1 MKIASRILGVALTAL
16 ALTACSQDEP
26 AGNGPGVPG
35 DDGTVTTYVS
45 MSLQLPAGPSAK
57 APARSNPS
65 GGEEGDGRLPG
76 INNEN
81 TIHDISL
88 FIYTDVAGGPGLDAP
103 ASTSFVAT
111 AHFTREQLD
120 AYKVDGKENTYLLP
134 LRDFDPS
141 GHFRIAVAANTGT
154 LPAYVSNMGAL
165 RDYICAQSYTPGN
178 GTKPLSI
185 AGADY
190 FVMSNAYNGAKHRSD
205 DGRIYRPENTLE
217 KPGTKVNPLRAEV
230 TLERLSAR
238 IDLLYNQNQVKDGA
252 LNYTVSEAPGNG
264 GSARNTARVMLT
276 HVIPVN
282 VMQHPSFLFKRV
294 TSGADINDNT
304 LLVCGD
310 ETMVGQ
316 IPTNYVIEPRSRLKG
331 NGAAIPADWYG
342 STAMAG
348 YMQAAAYTDGNRL
361 LDSWCRISDAG
372 TREPGFDEYAILG
385 YADENTQDK
394 EVLSNDILTGLV
406 IRALYRPTRVYTY
419 YEPATGRL
427 DYVENVENGFSGTFW
442 LWRPDA
448 LTVTDADCLYF
459 NRYDAAVMYAGS
471 HRGTLTEYP
480 DGICYY
486 NMWIRHANDNTA
498 DPGPDRRSP
507 MEYGIVRNNV
517 YRISFTFHG
526 PGNLTP
532 DNPRPTE
539 HMRTVIYVRP
549 WAFHRHPEI
558 IM

>member
-1 MKIASRILGVALTAL
+1 MKIASRILGVALAAL

-35 DDGTVTTYVS
+35 DDGTVTTYVN

-103 ASTSFVAT
+103 ASTPFVAT

-154 LPAYVSNMGAL
+154 LPASITDMGAL

-178 GTKPLSI
+178 GNRAQSI
-185 AGADY
+185 AGADH

-205 DGRIYRPENTLE
+205 DGRIYRPANDLE
-217 KPGTKVNPLRAEV
+217 KPGTQTNPLRAEV
-230 TLERLSAR
+230 TLERLTAR
-238 IDLLYNQNQVKDGA
+238 IDLLYNQNQVDGGT

-264 GSARNTARVMLT
+264 GSPRNTARVMLT

-294 TSGADINDNT
+294 TSGADINDT
-304 LLVCGD
+304 DLLVCGD
-310 ETMVGQ
+310 ETIDGLV
-316 IPTNYVIEPRSRLKG
+316 PTNYVIEPRSLLKG

-406 IRALYRPTRVYTY
+406 IRAQYRPLRIHTVYD
-419 YEPATGRL
+419 PVTGRL
-427 DYVENVENGFSGTFW
+427 NCVEYAQGYAGTFW

-459 NRYDAAVMYAGS
+459 NDYSAAAMYAGS
-471 HRGTLTEYP
+471 HRGTLTEYR

-526 PGNLTP
+526 PGNVTP